1 MSAAS
6 AFGAFRIATAIF
18 VRMENVTTTSRRNA
32 HGGVSHTGRLLAAT
46 VLAGALAFSG
56 PVLAQSFESQDPS
69 ESIADS
75 EISVEGTRAAERLED
90 LMTSIENLPESVD
103 RVKII
108 TNMERIDVV
117 YLSDMIDGGAPAELE
132 EAVTENAERIDELQ
146 NGLEGSAIFYNA
158 LSSQR
163 VNIADVVSILL
174 DEPDATIFVR
184 GVAPNSGVSD
194 ETIQDGDEAPAEDD
208 AAMPAES
215 EMPAEADAPA
225 DTEEPAAQPQ

>member
-1 MSAAS
+1 
-6 AFGAFRIATAIF
+6 
-18 VRMENVTTTSRRNA
+18 
-32 HGGVSHTGRLLAAT
+32 
-46 VLAGALAFSG
+46 
-56 PVLAQSFESQDPS
+56 
-69 ESIADS
+69 
-75 EISVEGTRAAERLED
+75 
-90 LMTSIENLPESVD
+90 
-103 RVKII
+103 
-108 TNMERIDVV
+108 
-117 YLSDMIDGGAPAELE
+117 
-132 EAVTENAERIDELQ
+132 
-146 NGLEGSAIFYNA
+146 
-158 LSSQR
+158 